1 MAFSWTGK
9 RVRWSEAEQPALQ
22 EPDGYRQ
29 TESECARVTARSR
42 LGARNLRPE
51 APSYR
56 SAGEAVPQASLAGQ
70 VRPCA
75 FSLPTHPTKEKPQ
88 GRNRSAPARAAGPDA
103 ASCCW
108 RCVGKMAD
116 SVEERRPTLHSPISD
131 SICQRG
137 RVTMGVAHA
146 LPFVAPIQPSHAF
159 APSRNVTRELTRV
172 RLAARQCRTLAG
184 VSYPNAP
191 AKSRSQKCTFSG
203 ALRGSAG
210 EPSDDQIAAS
220 ETKAGSAH
228 TAHDPALVSPG
239 PTGLTSHPNT
249 GMHLLVTGRIARPRM
264 HRNHEIVCDDCHSLP
279 LKN

>member
-1 MAFSWTGK
+1 VPSLFPHIPPRRSHRAATDPRPQELRDRTQHHVAGSVS
-9 RVRWSEAEQPALQ
+9 VRWRTLWKS
-22 EPDGYRQ
+22 G
-29 TESECARVTARSR
+29 
-42 LGARNLRPE
+42 G
-51 APSYR
+51 
-56 SAGEAVPQASLAGQ
+56 
-70 VRPCA
+70 RPCA
-75 FSLPTHPTKEKPQ
+75 VQYPIA
-88 GRNRSAPARAAGPDA
+88 SASEGG
-103 ASCCW
+103 S
-108 RCVGKMAD
+108 
-116 SVEERRPTLHSPISD
+116 
-131 SICQRG
+131 
-137 RVTMGVAHA
+137 TMGVAHA

-172 RLAARQCRTLAG
+172 RLAARQCRTRAC

-220 ETKAGSAH
+220 ETQAGSAH

-279 LKN
+279 LKNVTHYL